1 MMPRPLTCSFDLIQ
15 FPINLWSEL
24 ARFKLRVN
32 KISHIK
38 MQSARHTLKYRII
51 YFKWFFI
58 QSIVKHE
65 AAKWNEYKMRIQV
78 LLKCAVL
85 SFSILASVIQMIRWI
100 VCLRC
105 VQQNRMVCENALI
118 SGLEDWLQFFWV
130 FVSALKMTMLS
141 TKSHEFTWYREK
153 DVSKKKNDFFC
164 QWNRVRRVKWAR
176 DQCLFVR
183 PFVRPCKH
191 YYGRVGHKNKLLLFC
206 SRQVIVVCLLWHKQN
221 TIEWNTEI
229 QNKCKNQ
236 SQWFTNQRKTHFSQ
250 QHYLW

>member
-1 MMPRPLTCSFDLIQ
+1 MCDLYERKTISNLFMMMMMMPRPLTCSFDLIQ

-141 TKSHEFTWYREK
+141 TKSHEFTWHREK
-153 DVSKKKNDFFC
+153 DVSKKKKRFFLSMKPGSAREMSTRSMPFC
-164 QWNRVRRVKWAR
+164 PSVR
-176 DQCLFVR
+176 
-183 PFVRPCKH
+183 
-191 YYGRVGHKNKLLLFC
+191 
-206 SRQVIVVCLLWHKQN
+206 S
-221 TIEWNTEI
+221 
-229 QNKCKNQ
+229 
-236 SQWFTNQRKTHFSQ
+236 SM
-250 QHYLW
+250 